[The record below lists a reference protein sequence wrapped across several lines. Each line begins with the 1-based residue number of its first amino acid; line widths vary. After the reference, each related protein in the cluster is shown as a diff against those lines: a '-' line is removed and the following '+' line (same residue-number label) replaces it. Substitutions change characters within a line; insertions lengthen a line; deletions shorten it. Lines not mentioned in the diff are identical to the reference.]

1 LRRRGWTFPFSSI
14 GARFASAA
22 FLDALRHGRECAFF
36 NPTSGYTPSE
46 IRFSLPAKRYLKRHQ
61 RLPVDAISK
70 YRPRPSN
77 KRTVFF

>member
-1 LRRRGWTFPFSSI
+1 MPSATNLRISSRRS
-14 GARFASAA
+14 R
-22 FLDALRHGRECAFF
+22 AFF

-46 IRFSLPAKRYLKRHQ
+46 IRFSLPAKRYLKRYQ
-61 RLPVDAISK
+61 RLAEGAISK